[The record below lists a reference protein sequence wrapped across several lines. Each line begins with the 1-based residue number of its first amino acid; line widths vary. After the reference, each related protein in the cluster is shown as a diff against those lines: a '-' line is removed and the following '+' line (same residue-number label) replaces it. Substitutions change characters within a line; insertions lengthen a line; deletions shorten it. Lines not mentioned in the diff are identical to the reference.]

1 MGNRFDF
8 FLAYLVIIVGA
19 VATEFFLKL
28 REVHSVRTLL
38 LGIIFI
44 VVLLF
49 GTTFA
54 GLMFALSFVFGL
66 WFLSKVGGA
75 VAAVLMFVLWAYAL
89 FDGQLKEG
97 RKPKLIQRR
106 INFR

>member
-1 MGNRFDF
+1 MKDRFDF
-8 FLAYLVIIVGA
+8 FLAYLVTIVGT
-19 VATEFFLKL
+19 VATQFFLKL
-28 REVHSVRTLL
+28 REIHSVRTLL

-75 VAAVLMFVLWAYAL
+75 VAVVLMFVLWAYAL
-89 FDGQLKEG
+89 FEGQIKEG
-97 RKPKLIQRR
+97 RKPGLIQRR